1 MIRIEEFK
9 VYNYKNIGEAD
20 LKLSNFNLIVGA
32 NNSGKTNFIQI
43 LSFLDFLING
53 DVDVV
58 ENIINNS
65 TQYVYNSSV
74 NGVFGIIHPKFNFD
88 NISTEFYLNFFD
100 TKNEIAY
107 QYFISLEWNNNGLL
121 PPIGKIKTEYLTQK
135 NIHKTGKATTIFHRN
150 NNEIS
155 GAIKSMGKAG
165 SQLQSH
171 VSYIRIL
178 KIIPGLVPSEYSS
191 SIEALE
197 AILKVPIF
205 YFSSIELSKK
215 INRIDEYGGRT
226 IAYDLSSQIAEIHK
240 NETDW
245 EFFGKVLNDLLG
257 ITNVMIMSESYGD
270 KPSITIIFSHGENG
284 MLKRFQDFSDGSLL
298 LIALLTKILTS
309 KHDIFLIEEPEN
321 SLHPTALLGL
331 LDVMAS
337 FHKEKQFIITTHS
350 ETLVSRAKPEEVIVA
365 KIGED
370 GMSEI
375 SNIQNVRELKRKLRN
390 DFINFSDYV
399 FFGEDETVEIE
410 Y

>member
-9 VYNYKNIGEAD
+9 VKNYKNIGEAD

-53 DVDVV
+53 AVDDVQ
-58 ENIINNS
+58 NMMYFPAAYTSIH
-65 TQYVYNSSV
+65 
-74 NGVFGIIHPKFNFD
+74 FGSIYPEFTHID
-88 NISTEFYLNFFD
+88 ASISTEFYLKIFD
-100 TKNEIAY
+100 TKNETVY
-107 QYFISLEWNNNGLL
+107 QYFISIEWSNIILV
-121 PPIGKIKTEYLTQK
+121 PVGKIKTEYLTQK

-150 NNEIS
+150 NNEIL
-155 GAIKSMGKAG
+155 GVVKSMGKVG
-165 SQLQSH
+165 NGLQNH

-178 KIIPGLVPSEYSS
+178 KIIPDLLSIEHSS
-191 SIEALE
+191 SVKALE
-197 AILKVPIF
+197 SILKTPIF

-215 INRIDEYGGRT
+215 INRIDKYGGRT
-226 IAYDLSSQIAEIHK
+226 VAYDLSYQISEIQK

-245 EFFGKVLNDLLG
+245 AFFEKVLDDLLG
-257 ITNVMIMSESYGD
+257 IT
-270 KPSITIIFSHGENG
+270 SIVITSGYEDTEKIIEFSHGEKG
-284 MLKRFQDFSDGSLL
+284 SFRHIHDLSDGSLL

-321 SLHPTALLGL
+321 SLHPKALLGL
-331 LDVMAS
+331 LDVMSS

-350 ETLVSRAKPEEVIVA
+350 ETLVSRAKPEEVIVT
-365 KIGED
+365 KIGEN

-375 SNIQNVRELKRKLRN
+375 TNIQNIRELKRKLRN

-399 FFGEDETVEIE
+399 FFGESETLEAE